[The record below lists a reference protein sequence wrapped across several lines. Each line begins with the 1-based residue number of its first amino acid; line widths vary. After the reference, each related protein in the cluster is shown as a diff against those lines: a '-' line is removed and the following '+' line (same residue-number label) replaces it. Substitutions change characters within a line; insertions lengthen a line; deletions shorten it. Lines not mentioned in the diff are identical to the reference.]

1 MPPIGEGHFIT
12 APEEI
17 SNTGGTQHDEASSL
31 FAADATGTWTAS
43 FDTQV
48 GVQNYT
54 YTFKTDGAK
63 LTGTAKSENGET
75 QIQEGSVKGDDI
87 SFVENLNL
95 QGMPLRIEYKGK
107 LSGDEIKFTRKVAD
121 VATEELVA
129 KRAK

>member
-1 MPPIGEGHFIT
+1 MKHQKFLLSLVFLFLMAG
-12 APEEI
+12 A
-17 SNTGGTQHDEASSL
+17 L
-31 FAADATGTWTAS
+31 FAADVTGTWTAS

-54 YTFKTDGAK
+54 YTFKADGAK
-63 LTGTAKSENGET
+63 LTGTAKSMNGET
-75 QIQEGSVKGDDI
+75 QIQEGSVKGDEI
-87 SFVENLNL
+87 SFVENLDF

-107 LSGDEIKFTRKVAD
+107 LAGDEIKFTRKVAD

>member
-1 MPPIGEGHFIT
+1 MATKILILAVFAMAAA
-12 APEEI
+12 AP
-17 SNTGGTQHDEASSL
+17 L
-31 FAADATGTWTAS
+31 FCADATGTWTAT

-54 YTFKTDGAK
+54 YTFKVEGNK
-63 LTGTAKSENGET
+63 LTGHAKSENGDTE
-75 QIQEGSVKGDDI
+75 IQEGKVNGDEI
-87 SFVENLNL
+87 SFVENLNF

-107 LSGDEIKFTRKVAD
+107 LAGDEIKFTRKVAD